1 MENFE
6 FKHDAENLHDAL
18 GISEEMSGKI
28 IDSAI
33 RQIVEHDAITSKVI
47 ESVIK
52 DINPQSLLEAIY
64 IGFQLKTL
72 SIKWNQTPCLLLL
85 QYSNITILSSRNP
98 YNFPYL
104 YLTITH
110 TKSKKSCLTN

>member
-1 MENFE
+1 LKLPDHNYKIQSFQPLKTLKMENFE

-64 IGFQLKTL
+64 IGF
-72 SIKWNQTPCLLLL
+72 SIK
-85 QYSNITILSSRNP
+85 STINEIESDPMFAIASILKHHNP
-98 YNFPYL
+98 VE
-104 YLTITH
+104 
-110 TKSKKSCLTN
+110 

>member
-18 GISEEMSGKI
+18 GISSEIHGKI

-64 IGFQLKTL
+64 IGF
-72 SIKWNQTPCLLLL
+72 SIKSIINEMESDPMFAIA
-85 QYSNITILSSRNP
+85 SILKHHNP
-98 YNFPYL
+98 VE
-104 YLTITH
+104 
-110 TKSKKSCLTN
+110 